1 MTNDFMKWVTLLLL
15 IMKQNIVR
23 YIIVHEHPVVLMC
36 NVNRPL
42 SIANYLVSLM
52 IYVDQKLIFD

>member
-1 MTNDFMKWVTLLLL
+1 MTDNFMKWVTFLLL

-23 YIIVHEHPVVLMC
+23 YIIVQKLLVVLLC

-42 SIANYLVSLM
+42 SIANYFVSLM
-52 IYVDQKLIFD
+52 IYVDQKLTFD

>member
-1 MTNDFMKWVTLLLL
+1 MTDNFMKWVTLLLL

-23 YIIVHEHPVVLMC
+23 YIIVHECLVVILC

-42 SIANYLVSLM
+42 SIANYFVSLT
-52 IYVDQKLIFD
+52 IYVDQ